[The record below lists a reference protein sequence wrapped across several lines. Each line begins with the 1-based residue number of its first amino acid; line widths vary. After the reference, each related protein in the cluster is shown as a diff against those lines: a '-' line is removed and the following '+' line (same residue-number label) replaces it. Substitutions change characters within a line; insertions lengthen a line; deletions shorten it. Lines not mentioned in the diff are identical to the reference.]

1 MRAIRVASAAL
12 LGVGALVLSAPAAL
26 ATDGGCRPASTVTSG
41 LFGTV
46 LIPPGQGAG
55 ALNAGSQALYP
66 MLFTC
71 AGLSAPAEPARAASG
86 ADDHGDGRANG
97 RTDGHG
103 DDQSGG
109 RADSHESGSGTGH
122 GNGHEN
128 GRGDD
133 QTGGRTDDQTG
144 DRTDGRTDNGGGSG
158 GTDGGRTDGSG
169 TDSDSDS
176 DSDGG
181 GTDSREE
188 LNPQPLPPSR
198 GVQAG
203 EGGSLGGFDLKE
215 IGLGAALVVGAVG
228 TAYRVSRGQ
237 AAEDGA

>member
-12 LGVGALVLSAPAAL
+12 LGVGALVLSAPAAH
-26 ATDGGCRPASTVTSG
+26 ATDGGCRAATTVTSG

-55 ALNAGSQALYP
+55 ALTTGSQALYP

-86 ADDHGDGRANG
+86 S
-97 RTDGHG
+97 DGHG
-103 DDQSGG
+103 DG
-109 RADSHESGSGTGH
+109 HENGH
-122 GNGHEN
+122 GN

-133 QTGGRTDDQTG
+133 QTSGRSDDQTD
-144 DRTDGRTDNGGGSG
+144 DRTDGRTDNDSGS
-158 GTDGGRTDGSG
+158 SG
-169 TDSDSDS
+169 TDSGRTDDSGSDTDS
-176 DSDGG
+176 GG
-181 GTDSREE
+181 GTNGREE

-203 EGGSLGGFDLKE
+203 EGGSFGGFDLKE

-228 TAYRVSRGQ
+228 TAYRVSRRPS
-237 AAEDGA
+237 AEDGA

>member
-12 LGVGALVLSAPAAL
+12 LGVGALVLSAPAAH
-26 ATDGGCRPASTVTSG
+26 ATDGGCRAATTVTSG

-46 LIPPGQGAG
+46 LIPPEQGAG
-55 ALNAGSQALYP
+55 ALNSGSRALYP

-86 ADDHGDGRANG
+86 SDG
-97 RTDGHG
+97 
-103 DDQSGG
+103 
-109 RADSHESGSGTGH
+109 HESGNGNDHGTS
-122 GNGHEN
+122 HEN

-144 DRTDGRTDNGGGSG
+144 DRTDGRTDDGGGSS
-158 GTDGGRTDGSG
+158 GTDGGRTEDSG
-169 TDSDSDS
+169 TGSDSDS
-176 DSDGG
+176 DS
-181 GTDSREE
+181 GTNGREE

-203 EGGSLGGFDLKE
+203 EGGSFGGFDLKE

-228 TAYRVSRGQ
+228 TAYRVSRRPS
-237 AAEDGA
+237 AEDGA

>member
-12 LGVGALVLSAPAAL
+12 LGVGALVLSAPAAH
-26 ATDGGCRPASTVTSG
+26 ATDGGCRAASTVTPG

-86 ADDHGDGRANG
+86 SDDHGDGRTNG

-103 DDQSGG
+103 DDQSGD
-109 RADSHESGSGTGH
+109 RADGHDSGNGN
-122 GNGHEN
+122 GNGHES

-144 DRTDGRTDNGGGSG
+144 DRTDGGTDDSGGGN
-158 GTDGGRTDGSG
+158 TDGSG
-169 TDSDSDS
+169 T
-176 DSDGG
+176 DGG

-203 EGGSLGGFDLKE
+203 EGGSFGGLDLKE

-228 TAYRVSRGQ
+228 TAYRVSRRQ
-237 AAEDGA
+237 ATEDGA